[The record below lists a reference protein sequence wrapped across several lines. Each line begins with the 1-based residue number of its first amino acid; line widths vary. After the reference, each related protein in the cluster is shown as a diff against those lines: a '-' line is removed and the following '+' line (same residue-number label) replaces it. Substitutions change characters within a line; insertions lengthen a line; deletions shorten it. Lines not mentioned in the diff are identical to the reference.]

1 MEYLYYFGNKLYDI
15 SNYIYKPF
23 KSKYSSE
30 EVYELIK
37 NLKNVQ
43 STISN
48 RLELINQNIGK
59 FLNKSKIE
67 YSNKNNKGA
76 IHYLKIKKL
85 YEKEKEKLESVN
97 FNIEVQI
104 MSVESMGLMIETT
117 ETLKSTSIQIKSIN
131 NNIDVDKIES
141 TIDELQDQNE
151 IGKELQEIISNPLEH
166 NFDDEEL
173 LKELEE
179 TTEINN
185 SEINNLEINN
195 LEINNLEINNSEIN
209 DESNSKIINLPIAP
223 THSLPDNNNKPP
235 ENDIK
240 IPLLNS

>member
-1 MEYLYYFGNKLYDI
+1 MDYLYYLGNRLYDI
-15 SNYIYKPF
+15 GIYVYKPF

-30 EVYELIK
+30 EVYNLIK

-43 STISN
+43 NTIGN
-48 RLELINQNIGK
+48 RLILINENIETFFK
-59 FLNKSKIE
+59 KSKDE
-67 YSNKNNKGA
+67 YKNKNNKGA

-131 NNIDVDKIES
+131 NNIDVAKIES
-141 TIDELQDQNE
+141 TIDDLQDQNE

-166 NFDDEEL
+166 DFDEDEL
-173 LKELEE
+173 LKELETSNE
-179 TTEINN
+179 LNENNLIDKNN
-185 SEINNLEINN
+185 SNEIIEMLPEAPNAPLLNNTNENG
-195 LEINNLEINNSEIN
+195 
-209 DESNSKIINLPIAP
+209 
-223 THSLPDNNNKPP
+223 KPP
-235 ENDIK
+235 EDNIK
-240 IPLLNS
+240 IPLLCE